1 MRIIHTADWHIG
13 QTLAGYARE
22 NEHRAALAE
31 LVSIAAA
38 RSVDAVI
45 IAGDIFDHQ
54 NPSGE
59 AQRLYF
65 ETIVALKRACPRM
78 TIVITAGNHD
88 AAGRLEA
95 PAELLR
101 TLDVHVVGNVR
112 RIAGHI
118 DAAHHLVDLRGANG
132 TIEARV
138 LAVSYPTAACLPPFG
153 AISESDGH
161 SSIVEATRA
170 LYEELVRE
178 THAERDS
185 VPLIVTG
192 HLHVLGAM
200 ESEGAER
207 RILVGGQHAVPVS
220 IFPKQASYV
229 ALGHLH
235 KPQSITRATVRY
247 SGSLF
252 PLSATELGYRHGVT
266 LVTLDGGRVEIEE
279 IPISRPVPFLRV
291 PESGDIGLD
300 ELPACLAA
308 LKLAADLAF
317 DQRPFVQIHLSRN
330 ALPPGHRELVDRI
343 AAEFPVRVAGIAVA
357 PSQQSDVSD
366 GTQNETIRLADLQ
379 PDRIFELAFA
389 QVFGGHAPDDEHRA
403 AFHRALAAVAAET

>member
-13 QTLAGYARE
+13 QTLAGFTRE

-78 TIVITAGNHD
+78 TIVVTAGNHD

-101 TLDVHVVGNVR
+101 SLDVHVVGNVR
-112 RIAGHI
+112 RVAGRI
-118 DAAHHLVDLRGANG
+118 DAAHHLVNLRGATG

-153 AISESDGH
+153 SIADSEGH
-161 SSIVEATRA
+161 SSTVEATRA
-170 LYEELVRE
+170 LYDELMRE
-178 THAERDS
+178 TGADRDGA
-185 VPLIVTG
+185 PLIVTG

-220 IFPKQASYV
+220 IFPEQARYV

-235 KPQSITRATVRY
+235 KPQSIGRATVRY

-266 LVTLDGGRVEIEE
+266 LVTLDGGRVEVEE
-279 IPISRPVPFLRV
+279 IPISRPVAFLRV
-291 PESGDIGLD
+291 PGSGDIGLD
-300 ELPACLAA
+300 ELPDRLAA
-308 LKLAADLAF
+308 LGLASDLAL
-317 DQRPFVQIHLSRN
+317 DQRPFLQIHLSRN
-330 ALPPGHRELVDRI
+330 GLPPGHRELVDRI
-343 AAEFPVRVAGIAVA
+343 AAKFPVRVAGIAVT
-357 PSQQSDVSD
+357 PSQQSDVRD
-366 GTQNETIRLADLQ
+366 EAGNETIRLADLQ
-379 PDRIFELAFA
+379 PEHIFELAFA
-389 QVFGGHAPDDEHRA
+389 QAFGGREPNDEHRA
-403 AFHRALAAVAAET
+403 AFHQALAAVAAEA